1 MALFT
6 DNMTIYIENPKES
19 KGKTPRLGEFI
30 TFTGYR
36 PTFKKN
42 QSCLYASNQQLE
54 TKIKSTILFTN

>member
-36 PTFKKN
+36 PTFKK
-42 QSCLYASNQQLE
+42 
-54 TKIKSTILFTN
+54 KINPVYMLAINN